1 MLLFVFGRRENA
13 TSVVPIKQSVESI
26 VGRKPGYFGKK
37 EKISVIQCWTV
48 RRWNVAPQFLKNIT
62 SKPRDLLKKW
72 VKSDILACFI
82 LQVILFLLP
91 FSLLKSGTFVE
102 FSRKLWFYCCIVIC
116 FRSWFKVIFWSR
128 DLRGQYIF
136 HDTWCHMALVSHGRK
151 IAITENVLSLQ
162 RGWHWDIGEYLL
174 RKELY
179 LDNSCWLDFVWKR
192 ISFLTNVKSHIEKH
206 RFNAIYYQ
214 NQLIQLWLSLFMCI

>member
-1 MLLFVFGRRENA
+1 MGNPNSFSTLVLLFVFGRRENA

-48 RRWNVAPQFLKNIT
+48 RRWNVAPLFLKNIT
-62 SKPRDLLKKW
+62 SKPRDLVKKW
-72 VKSDILACFI
+72 VKSDILDCFI

-116 FRSWFKVIFWSR
+116 FRSWFKVIFWPR

-136 HDTWCHMALVSHGRK
+136 HDTWCHMALESHGRK
-151 IAITENVLSLQ
+151 NSNNRKCFILTAGMTL
-162 RGWHWDIGEYLL
+162 GHWGV
-174 RKELY
+174 
-179 LDNSCWLDFVWKR
+179 F
-192 ISFLTNVKSHIEKH
+192 T
-206 RFNAIYYQ
+206 
-214 NQLIQLWLSLFMCI
+214 